1 MDSNMFYDSMY
12 MYTYIHNYMYAL
24 HLNKQNLDLEII

>member
-1 MDSNMFYDSMY
+1 MDSNMFYDS